1 MNESF
6 ASKFCNFF
14 EFKMLIRTKKAL
26 LIIKVYSH
34 KNLVGMQNV
43 TEMEVAVNDENV
55 QPFAYY
61 RFLSLFANEYLYDLH
76 KQFFENFGAF

>member
-1 MNESF
+1 M
-6 ASKFCNFF
+6 
-14 EFKMLIRTKKAL
+14 
-26 LIIKVYSH
+26 YSH

>member
-1 MNESF
+1 MKVLLPSF
-6 ASKFCNFF
+6 AIFSSSKCLFGQ
-14 EFKMLIRTKKAL
+14 KRAL